1 METNTSS
8 LNLEGGQGV
17 LEKLR
22 PQRPS
27 DMWVILGYMTKQG
40 MSPMDRLSDRRL
52 LTICTWHIFTLSF

>member
-8 LNLEGGQGV
+8 LNLEGGKGL

-27 DMWVILGYMTKQG
+27 GMWVILGYMTKQG
-40 MSPMDRLSDRRL
+40 MSRMDRLSNRRL
-52 LTICTWHIFTLSF
+52 LIVCTWSIFTLSF

>member
-8 LNLEGGQGV
+8 LNLERGKGV

-27 DMWVILGYMTKQG
+27 GMWVILGYMTKQG
-40 MSPMDRLSDRRL
+40 MSRMDRLSDRRL
-52 LTICTWHIFTLSF
+52 LTSCT